1 MVDIAPSIFAADF
14 ARLGEEA
21 RAAQQGGAGLLHVDV
36 MDGHFV
42 PNITLGPVV
51 VASLRK
57 ATTLPLDCHLMVYN
71 PDALIPA
78 FVEAGA
84 NMISVHVEGNIH
96 LDRTLNL
103 LRSYKVGVGV
113 VINPATPLEALGEAL
128 ELVDYVLVMS
138 VNPGFGGQKFIPR
151 SIDRIRK
158 LAEIRAERN
167 LRFRIEVD
175 GGITEDN
182 VQDVVR
188 AGVTMVVTGTT
199 IFHSGDPRRAVER
212 MRKLAED
219 AVLVRV

>member
-21 RAAQQGGAGLLHVDV
+21 RAAQQGGAGLLHCDV

-42 PNITLGPVV
+42 PNITIGPVV
-51 VASLRK
+51 IASLRK

-71 PDALIPA
+71 PDALIPS

-103 LRSYKVGVGV
+103 LRSSGVGAGV
-113 VINPATPLEALGEAL
+113 VLNPATPLDALREVL
-128 ELVDYVLVMS
+128 DLVDYVLVMT
-138 VNPGFGGQKFIPR
+138 VNPGFGGQKFIPQ
-151 SIDRIRK
+151 SVDKIRR
-158 LAEIRAERN
+158 LAEIRRERN

-175 GGITEDN
+175 GGITEEN

-188 AGVTMVVTGTT
+188 AGATMIVTGTT
-199 IFHSGDPRRAVER
+199 IFHSGDARRAVER

-219 AVLVRV
+219 AILVRV